1 VIMSAVDKK
10 YYGQASATMGTM
22 RLTGQA
28 FSMGI
33 ATMAISLSIGN
44 RLITPELYSGFMKSF
59 HITFIICTAL
69 CIAGIYTSSF
79 RNDTSGYLPR
89 RTDLQRNHTT

>member
-1 VIMSAVDKK
+1 MSSVDKK

-33 ATMAISLSIGN
+33 ATMAISLSTGN
-44 RLITPELYSGFMKSF
+44 KLITPELYSGFMKSF
-59 HITFIICTAL
+59 HTTFIICTAL
-69 CIAGIYTSSF
+69 CVAGIYTSSA
-79 RNDTSGYLPR
+79 RGKS
-89 RTDLQRNHTT
+89 RTIKTESFK